1 MLLAPLRSAAY
12 IIRPPR
18 TLEGA
23 VPDELRSAH
32 RAARRPAPQGQL
44 PLGSRDRHP
53 VGRLQGRGQGERAER
68 HGGPRGKRRVVRRDR
83 RRRRMPARRGR
94 RHLAR
99 RHPHARRPRD
109 SRGGQ
114 GGARGLPKPPIA
126 ARHRGRR
133 GGHSA
138 HGGEEPDRVRLPYPR
153 GAGARG
159 RRRARRRPAARGGGQ
174 ELASRRP
181 VVSRRA
187 AVPERGGD
195 RLSVEERLERY
206 VTELFAPED
215 PVLSAI
221 RARHDAL
228 KLPPIH
234 ISPDEGKLLYVLL
247 RAVAAARVL
256 ELGSLAGYS
265 GVWLARALTARG
277 TLTTIEIDAR
287 HAALARQAYVEAGV
301 AERVRLIE
309 GAALDVLPTLA
320 PGFDAVF
327 VDADKAPLAQ
337 YFEWSVR
344 LLRPGGLLL
353 CDNAFFHGAVVDPGD
368 HSAEAEGVRAFNRLA
383 ASDPR
388 VVAAVAPIR
397 DGLVIGVKLPS

>member
-1 MLLAPLRSAAY
+1 
-12 IIRPPR
+12 
-18 TLEGA
+18 
-23 VPDELRSAH
+23 
-32 RAARRPAPQGQL
+32 
-44 PLGSRDRHP
+44 
-53 VGRLQGRGQGERAER
+53 
-68 HGGPRGKRRVVRRDR
+68 
-83 RRRRMPARRGR
+83 
-94 RHLAR
+94 
-99 RHPHARRPRD
+99 
-109 SRGGQ
+109 
-114 GGARGLPKPPIA
+114 IA

-133 GGHSA
+133 GGHGA

-195 RLSVEERLERY
+195 RRSVAERL
-206 VTELFAPED
+206 
-215 PVLSAI
+215 
-221 RARHDAL
+221 
-228 KLPPIH
+228 
-234 ISPDEGKLLYVLL
+234 
-247 RAVAAARVL
+247 
-256 ELGSLAGYS
+256 
-265 GVWLARALTARG
+265 RG
-277 TLTTIEIDAR
+277 

-397 DGLVIGVKLPS
+397 DGLVIGVKLLS

>member
-44 PLGSRDRHP
+44 PLGSRDRH
-53 VGRLQGRGQGERAER
+53 
-68 HGGPRGKRRVVRRDR
+68 
-83 RRRRMPARRGR
+83 
-94 RHLAR
+94 
-99 RHPHARRPRD
+99 
-109 SRGGQ
+109 
-114 GGARGLPKPPIA
+114 
-126 ARHRGRR
+126 RGRR
-133 GGHSA
+133 GGHGA

-159 RRRARRRPAARGGGQ
+159 RRRARRRPAARGSGQ

-287 HAALARQAYVEAGV
+287 HAALARQAYAEAGV
-301 AERVRLIE
+301 AERVQLIE

-397 DGLVIGVKLPS
+397 DGLVIGVKLLS